1 MSSKLQKQDIR
12 FINEFLNDSCMDISD
27 IYKLE
32 GYIVGWLCC
41 NNWIDVDEFVES
53 EIDLVNLKAGSV
65 EKFKNFYLSFL
76 KKIDSSLENSGNGN
90 YSPLFIE
97 NDAQATKFARGFL
110 YSYFLGDLS
119 NTKFAELNYTA
130 INVVADYIDYDLM
143 DIDPS
148 YSTFVV
154 EILKDKIS
162 SLFISI
168 NKLASLRSKRVSNI
182 LYLSDTFRLNNISE
196 TFH

>member
-1 MSSKLQKQDIR
+1 
-12 FINEFLNDSCMDISD
+12 
-27 IYKLE
+27 
-32 GYIVGWLCC
+32 
-41 NNWIDVDEFVES
+41 
-53 EIDLVNLKAGSV
+53 
-65 EKFKNFYLSFL
+65 
-76 KKIDSSLENSGNGN
+76 
-90 YSPLFIE
+90 
-97 NDAQATKFARGFL
+97 
-110 YSYFLGDLS
+110 
-119 NTKFAELNYTA
+119 
-130 INVVADYIDYDLM
+130 M

-182 LYLSDTFRLNNISE
+182 PYISDTFKLNNISE